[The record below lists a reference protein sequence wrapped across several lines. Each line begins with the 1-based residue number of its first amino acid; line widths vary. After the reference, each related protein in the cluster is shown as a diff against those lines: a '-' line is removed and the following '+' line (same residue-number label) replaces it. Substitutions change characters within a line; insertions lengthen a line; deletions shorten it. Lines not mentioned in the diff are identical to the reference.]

1 MVMLVRTS
9 VDPLS
14 TVAAVRRRI
23 TEQGGGNQPVY
34 GIHTMKQIVSDSVAG
49 RRFSMLLL
57 GIFAALALVLASVGI
72 YGVISYMVGQR
83 THEIGIR
90 VALGADRRDMLRLV
104 LGQGARLMLLGV
116 GVGLL
121 ASFGLTGFLAK
132 YSMLFGVSARDPLTF
147 AGVAVLLSL
156 VALAAC
162 FVPAIR
168 AMKVD
173 PVVALRYE

>member
-1 MVMLVRTS
+1 MGAMVQDLK
-9 VDPLS
+9 
-14 TVAAVRRRI
+14 
-23 TEQGGGNQPVY
+23 Y
-34 GIHTMKQIVSDSVAG
+34 GIRMLAKNAAFTAVAV
-49 RRFSMLLL
+49 LT
-57 GIFAALALVLASVGI
+57 LALEAN
-72 YGVISYMVGQR
+72 
-83 THEIGIR
+83 
-90 VALGADRRDMLRLV
+90 RRDVLRLV
-104 LGQGARLMLLGV
+104 LGQGARMMLLGV

-121 ASFGLTGFLAK
+121 ASRGLTRLLAK

-162 FVPAIR
+162 FLPAIR

>member
-1 MVMLVRTS
+1 M
-9 VDPLS
+9 
-14 TVAAVRRRI
+14 
-23 TEQGGGNQPVY
+23 
-34 GIHTMKQIVSDSVAG
+34 
-49 RRFSMLLL
+49 
-57 GIFAALALVLASVGI
+57 GI